1 MGSQLREIFKN
12 SYTRL
17 LVFIFI
23 GLAALA
29 LYFIAMIYLIKIQ
42 DAKDAEVAR
51 LQGISQTVSSLIRAH
66 ELEDIIRKHPLK
78 DDIKTCK
85 QDSTYLKYHL
95 LLKRVQE
102 NNKLSS
108 PIYTLVFNPKKNNF
122 FFVFTS
128 SLNTYYRHE
137 YNTAPEALI
146 KNYKKGGTL
155 EPYKDEHG
163 IWMSAF
169 APIQD
174 NKGNTIAILQ
184 VDERFDKFII
194 EARKNAFVH
203 LMFSSLV
210 FIIIGLIL
218 YRKVSVFLTDEEE
231 KQLSLHYKNLQITSS
246 IEYAKRIQEA
256 ILPTER
262 CIQEKLDSFIFYQP
276 KDIVS
281 GDFYWFSD
289 KATPHLF
296 LAAVDCT
303 GHGVP
308 GAFMSM
314 IGNTILNKL
323 INEKLLVDVSDVLN
337 NMEFELRKA
346 LNRSDEYN
354 ATTDGM
360 DIALLN
366 ICTKTN
372 VITFAGAQRPL
383 ILIRD
388 GELQEIK
395 GTKRS
400 IGHTYTENF
409 IYKKE
414 EFLAKKGDCLY
425 IFSDGYP
432 DQFGGEHGKKFM
444 KKQLKEILLKI
455 HQKSMNEQKEQLKN
469 VFNDWKGDEFQI
481 DDILLIG
488 IKI

>member
-1 MGSQLREIFKN
+1 MGAQLREIFKN

-29 LYFIAMIYLIKIQ
+29 LYFIGMIYLIKIQ
-42 DAKDAEVAR
+42 DAKDAEIAR
-51 LQGISQTVSSLIRAH
+51 LQGICQTVSSLIKAT
-66 ELEDIIRKHPLK
+66 ELENTFKKYPSK
-78 DDIKTCK
+78 NEIKTCT
-85 QDSTYLKYHL
+85 QDSIYLKYHL
-95 LLKRVQE
+95 LLRTIQE
-102 NNKLSS
+102 KNKLSS
-108 PIYTLVFNPKKNNF
+108 PIYTLVFNPEKKNF

-128 SLNTYYRHE
+128 DSNTYYRHE
-137 YNTAPEALI
+137 YNTAPDELI
-146 KNYKKGGTL
+146 KNYKNGGTL
-155 EPYKDEHG
+155 EPYRDEHG
-163 IWMSAF
+163 MWMSAF
-169 APIQD
+169 APIQND
-174 NKGNTIAILQ
+174 RGETVAILQ
-184 VDERFDKFII
+184 VDERFDKFIM
-194 EARKNAFVH
+194 EARKNALMH
-203 LMFSSLV
+203 LIFSSLV

-218 YRKVSVFLTDEEE
+218 YRKVSIFLKEEEE
-231 KQLSLHYKNLQITSS
+231 KQISLHYKNHQITSS
-246 IEYAKRIQEA
+246 IQYAKRIQDA
-256 ILPTER
+256 LLPTEET
-262 CIQEKLDSFIFYQP
+262 IQEKLNSFVFYQP

-289 KATPHLF
+289 KAAPHLF

-346 LNRSDEYN
+346 LNRSDEYK

-366 ICTKTN
+366 ICMKTN

-383 ILIRD
+383 ILIRN
-388 GELQEIK
+388 GELKEIK

-400 IGHTYTENF
+400 IGHAYTEKF
-409 IYKKE
+409 VYKKE
-414 EFLAKKGDCLY
+414 EFLAEKGDCLY
-425 IFSDGYP
+425 MFSDGYP
-432 DQFGGEHGKKFM
+432 DQFGGEKGRKFM
-444 KKQLKEILLKI
+444 KKQLKEILLEI
-455 HQKSMNEQKEQLKN
+455 HQKPMEEQKEYLKN
-469 VFNDWKGDEFQI
+469 RFNEWKGKESQI